1 MKSKKNPKQVELHKV
16 SGKDLLS
23 AIERAA
29 SQRKQGLAQ
38 HMKSSVAATLIESVK
53 KDS

>member
-1 MKSKKNPKQVELHKV
+1 MKSKKNPKQVEVHKI
-16 SGKDLLS
+16 SRKDLLS

-29 SQRKQGLAQ
+29 NQRKHGLPQ

-53 KDS
+53 KDN